1 MRQAATT
8 VNRIDVYI
16 CPSSRTLN
24 AFKFAKGI
32 LVNENLYEDVGDKVM
47 IWCFQYL
54 PLTSCHPFVPDKSIF
69 SHNFMSCSILFIR
82 KK

>member
-24 AFKFAKGI
+24 AFKFANGI
-32 LVNENLYEDVGDKVM
+32 LVNEHLYGDVGDKVM
-47 IWCFQYL
+47 L
-54 PLTSCHPFVPDKSIF
+54 LTSCHPFVPDKSIF

>member
-32 LVNENLYEDVGDKVM
+32 LVNEHLHEDVGV
-47 IWCFQYL
+47 Q
-54 PLTSCHPFVPDKSIF
+54 FVPDKSIF

>member
-32 LVNENLYEDVGDKVM
+32 LVNEHLHGDVGDKVM
-47 IWCFQYL
+47 L
-54 PLTSCHPFVPDKSIF
+54 V
-69 SHNFMSCSILFIR
+69 ILSPICT
-82 KK
+82 

>member
-47 IWCFQYL
+47 IW
-54 PLTSCHPFVPDKSIF
+54 
-69 SHNFMSCSILFIR
+69 
-82 KK
+82 